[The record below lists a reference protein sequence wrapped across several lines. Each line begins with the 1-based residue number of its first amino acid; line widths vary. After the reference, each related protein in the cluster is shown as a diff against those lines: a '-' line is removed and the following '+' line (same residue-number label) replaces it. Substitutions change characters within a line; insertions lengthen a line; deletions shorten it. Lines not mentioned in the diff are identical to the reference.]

1 MASRLLIVV
10 SVVPSLCIAAVIH
23 NDKLMK
29 PYWPDC
35 SRTNN
40 YTDDNGYKKNLD
52 QLLAALPAKGWDN
65 GWFYSG
71 SAGAGA
77 DQVFGLIM
85 CFADRNETEC
95 RDCLAGAAAG
105 ITTVCPGSRSASAV
119 YDACVLRYAAAP
131 LPATADTGYKYYWHK
146 HGGPSISL
154 DVRNAWLPLMS
165 KLTGDV
171 ATSPALLAGYSTP
184 YSTEKMYGMA
194 QCTRDLNGR
203 ECARCITEYAR
214 KMGDLF
220 PNDTAGV
227 LKGYTCYLRYQ
238 VGAFNITWPP
248 APMAA
253 PPPPPAAA
261 PGLAIG
267 LSVGSASFFIT
278 MGFSI
283 WLLLWQRRKQAKIL
297 EERREKE
304 LGEEAWFDEEPEMEE
319 EFKKGTR
326 PKQFSYSELA
336 NATGNFADDRKLGEG
351 GFGSVYRGFLEEMN
365 LQVAIKRVSK
375 ASRQGKK
382 EYASEV
388 RIISRLRHRNL
399 VQLIG
404 WCHGGGELLLVYELM
419 PNGSLDTH
427 LYRSANTV
435 LPWPLRHKIVLGL
448 GSALLY
454 LHQDWE
460 QCVMH
465 RDIKPSNVMLDASFN
480 AKLGDFG
487 LARLVDHGQG
497 SHTTVLAGTPGYMD
511 PHYMITGRA
520 STESDVYSFGVVLLE
535 IACGR
540 QPTVAHQGERV
551 IHLVEWVWESHSKG
565 TILDAADVRLNGE
578 FDIREMETVMVAGLW
593 CTHPDRSLRP
603 SIRQAVNMLR
613 LEVPLPSLPAT
624 MPVATYM
631 PPPGAFNY

>member
-10 SVVPSLCIAAVIH
+10 SVVPSLCVAAVIH

-35 SRTNN
+35 SKTNN
-40 YTDDNGYKKNLD
+40 YTDDSGYKKNLD
-52 QLLAALPAKGWDN
+52 QLLAALPAK
-65 GWFYSG
+65 
-71 SAGAGA
+71 
-77 DQVFGLIM
+77 VFGLIM

-131 LPATADTGYKYYWHK
+131 LPATADTGYKYYWHH
-146 HGGPSISL
+146 HGGPNSISL
-154 DVRNAWLPLMS
+154 GVRNAWLPLMS
-165 KLTGDV
+165 KLAGDV

-220 PNDTAGV
+220 PNDTEGV
-227 LKGYTCYLRYQ
+227 LKG
-238 VGAFNITWPP
+238 
-248 APMAA
+248 
-253 PPPPPAAA
+253 AAA
-261 PGLAIG
+261 
-267 LSVGSASFFIT
+267 SFCR
-278 MGFSI
+278 SS
-283 WLLLWQRRKQAKIL
+283 R
-297 EERREKE
+297 
-304 LGEEAWFDEEPEMEE
+304 MEE

-326 PKQFSYSELA
+326 PKQFSDSELA

-351 GFGSVYRGFLEEMN
+351 GFGSVYRGFLEDMN
-365 LQVAIKRVSK
+365 LEVAIKRVSK

-427 LYRSANTV
+427 LYRTRNAV

-454 LHQDWE
+454 LHQEWE

-487 LARLVDHGQG
+487 LARLVDHGPGCEPCHGQG

-540 QPTVAHQGERV
+540 QPMVAHQGERV
-551 IHLVEWVWESHSKG
+551 IHLVELVWESHSKG

-624 MPVATYM
+624 MPVAAYM